1 MFHSKG
7 VADLGN
13 SVVIIITILITVGAV
28 LLYVYYRKTDKERTV
43 RQIQMVY
50 DGIDKLMGTFVHK
63 ETEAVVRKQI
73 DQLLLYAEKKGYS
86 FNAIKEFKILSDSIH
101 SKIEKNNI
109 DVVDNMLMEPIN
121 RFKEMT
127 DASYFITSNQ
137 GFKIAKDFDEKTVF
151 SEITYSEIVALQS
164 DLIDEFKNIRA
175 RKKELIAHANAV
187 YIENE
192 KDRCK
197 ELFDNID
204 GRSLDDNQRNAVVN
218 DDDRQLVVAGAGCG
232 KTLTMAAKVSY
243 LTEKKGLTKADV
255 LLLSFTR
262 KAAEEMQDRLGRI
275 GIDMES
281 FTFHKLGLDII
292 SKVQGK
298 KPDVYDDML
307 SCLNE
312 YYRKVLSANK
322 EEARNYLNLLG
333 LMLLPN
339 YDQDATQG
347 ERMIADKS
355 WDFTTLK
362 NMFWSSDNEMLR
374 TRLTD
379 EIRELR
385 QKKRA
390 FDAATEYE
398 TEFIA
403 KFIETVQRIA
413 ADDQLSKAT
422 IDSIN
427 KRLLSKGDTSPLS
440 TENPIIRD
448 ISDLVV
454 NLIRSKE
461 YERTSLRNEF
471 LKSREEVKIANYLF
485 LHGINY
491 EYEAEYPFDE
501 KDNYRKRY
509 RPDFYL
515 PDDDVYIE
523 HFGINKNG
531 RAPHLSAKNEKEY
544 LAGMRWKRNLH
555 RERGTKLIE
564 TYSWQFQNGS
574 IEDYLDE
581 KIHELNITTKEL
593 DYGDV
598 IDKLFKSDEY
608 HNSINSVAT
617 LITTFIALFKS
628 NNYDAEKFIE
638 FIQTCEA
645 RKKDEKIR
653 AQMERNIAFLR
664 VAKSFYRYY
673 SEFLEKNSLIDFN
686 DMINLAT
693 SYVASE
699 VYVPDWTYV
708 IVDEYQDISMGR
720 FYLIDEILKKTGA
733 KLFCVGDDWQSIYK
747 FTGSEVS
754 LFTDF
759 RDYFGPY
766 SRIDIVRTY
775 RNTQE
780 LLNVAGNF
788 VMKNGAQL
796 KKDLISNR
804 HDRYPVNIV
813 CFSLM
818 DNILE
823 ELGSSQ
829 SNNPGELTDKSVGSI
844 TSALEKAIG
853 AIYNSKEYY
862 GNDILLLGRNNSD
875 IDSLEFGGKLHK
887 SFRDERVIITH
898 DDYPQMCMEYLT
910 IHRAKG
916 LESDNVI
923 ILNLFN
929 SIAGFPNQM
938 TDDPVLDLL
947 RKDEKESYA
956 YAEERRLMYVALTRS
971 RNRVFLLSPDVNYS
985 TFVDEL
991 KFMPNVYQSGEDS
1004 IHNAVTCPN
1013 CNTGYLVVRRNSAGK
1028 DFVGCTNFPMCR
1040 FTAPDPKVIANGQR
1054 CPRCNGF
1061 LVEKSG
1067 KYGRFYG
1074 CTNYP
1079 NCSYTRNIEVEGHP
1093 DKHGRRE
1100 ETGTKRKIKPK
1111 GKKWFKYEDQEL
1123 NNLLKS
1129 RKCPYCKTGHL
1140 TLRYWPDG
1148 TGFLGCT
1155 NYPECKYVAKDPQ
1168 AVVDDRRCP
1177 ICGAFLTK
1185 RSLYSDNTEFYG
1197 CTNYPECRYK
1207 EKTNGTPFIRWSELT
1222 GKKW

>member
-1 MFHSKG
+1 MN
-7 VADLGN
+7 N
-13 SVVIIITILITVGAV
+13 SAVIITTILLAIGAV

-50 DGIDKLMGTFVHK
+50 DGVDKLMGYFVHQ
-63 ETEAVVRKQI
+63 ETEEVVRKQI
-73 DQLLLYAEKKGYS
+73 NQLLLYAEKKGYS
-86 FNAIKEFKILSDSIH
+86 FDAIKEFRIFSDNLHCKI
-101 SKIEKNNI
+101 KKNNT
-109 DVVDNMLMEPIN
+109 DVVDRMLMEPVA
-121 RFKEMT
+121 RFKQMT
-127 DASYFITSNQ
+127 DASYFITSRQ
-137 GFKIAKDFDEKTVF
+137 APEIAKDFDKSTAF
-151 SEITYSEIVALQS
+151 SDVTYTEIAALQS
-164 DLIDEFKNIRA
+164 DLVDEFKNIRA
-175 RKKELIAHANAV
+175 RKKELIAHANDV

-192 KDRCK
+192 KARCK
-197 ELFDNID
+197 ALFDNID
-204 GRSLDDNQRNAVVN
+204 GKSLDDNQRNAVVN

-232 KTLTMAAKVSY
+232 KTLTMAAKVDY
-243 LTEKKGLTKADV
+243 LIEKNGLNKADV

-298 KPDVYDDML
+298 KPDVYDDIR
-307 SCLNE
+307 SCLND
-312 YYRKVLSANK
+312 YYKEVLSTNK
-322 EEARNYLNLLG
+322 KAARNFLNLVG

-339 YDQDATQG
+339 YDQDASQG
-347 ERMIADKS
+347 ERMLADKS

-362 NMFWSSDNEMLR
+362 NMFWSSDNERLR
-374 TRLTD
+374 SRLAD
-379 EIRELR
+379 DLRELR
-385 QKKRA
+385 EEKRA
-390 FDAATEYE
+390 FDATSEYE
-398 TEFIA
+398 TAFIT

-413 ADDQLSKAT
+413 ADDELSKTA
-422 IDSIN
+422 IDSIK
-427 KRLLSKGDTSPLS
+427 KRLQGKSDNNPLS
-440 TENPIIRD
+440 TEDPIIRD

-454 NLIRSKE
+454 SLIRSKE
-461 YERTSLRNEF
+461 YERTSLRNEL

-544 LAGMRWKRNLH
+544 LAGMRWKRSLH
-555 RERGTKLIE
+555 REKGTKLIE

-574 IEDYLDE
+574 IEDYLNE
-581 KIHELNITTKEL
+581 KIRELNIKTKEL
-593 DYGDV
+593 DYGEV
-598 IDKLFKSDEY
+598 IDKLFRSDEY

-628 NNYDAEKFIE
+628 NNYDAEKFNE
-638 FIQTCEA
+638 LLKSCGD
-645 RKKDEKIR
+645 RKKDEKER

-673 SEFLEKNSLIDFN
+673 SEFLEKNSYIDFN

-693 SYVASE
+693 SYVASDA
-699 VYVPDWTYV
+699 YSPDYKYV

-759 RDYFGPY
+759 LDYFGPY

-780 LLNVAGNF
+780 LLRVAGSF
-788 VMKNGAQL
+788 VMRNGAQL
-796 KKDLISNR
+796 KKELISNR
-804 HDRYPVNIV
+804 HDSYPVNIV
-813 CFSLM
+813 YYSLL

-823 ELGSSQ
+823 ETGSKQ
-829 SNNPGELTDKSVGSI
+829 GNNPGELIDKSVRSI
-844 TSALEKAIG
+844 TSALEKAID
-853 AIYNSKEYY
+853 AIHNSKEYY

-887 SFRDERVIITH
+887 SLRDGRVIITH
-898 DDYPQMCMEYLT
+898 DDYPQMFMEYLT

-947 RKDEKESYA
+947 HRDEKESYA

-971 RNRVFLLSPDVNYS
+971 RNRVFLISPDVNYS

-991 KFMPNVYQSGEDS
+991 KIMPNVYQSGAES

-1061 LVEKSG
+1061 LIEKYG
-1067 KYGRFYG
+1067 KHGRFYG

-1079 NCSYTRNIEVEGHP
+1079 YCNYTKDIEVGHYS
-1093 DKHGRRE
+1093 KNKGNQGKS
-1100 ETGTKRKIKPK
+1100 GTAKVRKNKPE

-1129 RKCPYCKTGHL
+1129 IKCPECKTGHL
-1140 TLRYWPDG
+1140 ALRYWPG
-1148 TGFLGCT
+1148 GGGFFGCS
-1155 NYPECKYVAKDPQ
+1155 NYPECNFVAKDPQ
-1168 AVVDDRRCP
+1168 AVLDDRRCP
-1177 ICGAFLTK
+1177 KCGTYMVK
-1185 RSLYSDNTEFYG
+1185 RFLYSDNKEFYG
-1197 CTNYPECRYK
+1197 CSNYPKCSYK
-1207 EKTNGTPFIRWSELT
+1207 EKIDGTPFTRWSELT